1 MSKNL
6 GILLPSNLKTKCDYF
21 PLNIYIHTSVI
32 LHCVIAVCIEEIKE
46 YMDNKIYKNN
56 SVNLSVFSKGNS
68 NDTKYFSYGF
78 NGNLTHSVEKKG
90 ANLARET

>member
-1 MSKNL
+1 MWLFSIK
-6 GILLPSNLKTKCDYF
+6 
-21 PLNIYIHTSVI
+21 NIYIYQCYFALCYS
-32 LHCVIAVCIEEIKE
+32 CCIEEIKE

-90 ANLARET
+90 ANLARETWL